1 MGVSPIGEYGYHR
14 GTLTHTFSATG
25 IEPSGYGV
33 RDTCPNHCATK
44 SKACSYA
51 RKISYGYMSG
61 QFFSQPNNTQKSSG
75 YQPVKQWSEQ
85 MPFTIDARGSDINSD
100 NLVNEIVPMILKFGC
115 SNNFNY
121 SGNIQ
126 TSGRHAYI

>member
-1 MGVSPIGEYGYHR
+1 MGVSPVGECSYH
-14 GTLTHTFSATG
+14 GETLTHTFSATG

-33 RDTCPNHCATK
+33 RDICPNHCATK

-51 RKISYGYMSG
+51 RKISDGYMSC
-61 QFFSQPNNTQKSSG
+61 QIFSQPNNTQNSSG
-75 YQPVKQWSEQ
+75 YQLVKQWSEQ
-85 MPFTIDARGSDINSD
+85 MPFTIDARGSVINSD

-115 SNNFNY
+115 SNKFNY
-121 SGNIQ
+121 SCNIQ